1 MSERPSLLE
10 QLRGL
15 IERTYGIDTGLQNLG
30 RFVVGNAGYRR
41 FYAGREALT
50 AVNSLPENARTM
62 VRETP
67 GAVRAC
73 IYYPD
78 ELIQTLERHPPQ
90 GGLSERNVDAFATLV
105 EELDHLLLLVWRE
118 RQRRPVSLFELE
130 LQANVT
136 KHLVLSR
143 YLAAGRDRLDD
154 AERAWLRHHLFDKH
168 EFEDDVPEIA
178 ERYREAARQGIRFL
192 ERLPAEP
199 RRRLAAL
206 RRFHDVDVGGK
217 LELIKA
223 LRRALQRAE

>member
-1 MSERPSLLE
+1 VSVRPSLLE

-15 IERTYGIDTGLQNLG
+15 IERTYGIDSGLADLG

-41 FYAGREALT
+41 FYAGREAAT
-50 AVNSLPENARTM
+50 SVDSMPDTARTL
-62 VRETP
+62 VRVTT
-67 GAVRAC
+67 GALRAC

-78 ELIQTLERHPPQ
+78 ELIETLERHPPQ
-90 GGLSERNVDAFATLV
+90 CGLSDLNVDAFATLV

-143 YLAAGRDRLDD
+143 YLAAGSDRLDD

-168 EFEDDVPEIA
+168 EFEGVPEVA
-178 ERYREAARQGIRFL
+178 ERYREAARQGVRFL
-192 ERLPAEP
+192 DRLPAAP
-199 RRRLAAL
+199 RPRLAAL

-217 LELIKA
+217 LELIEA
-223 LRRALQRAE
+223 LRRAG